1 VNKYFLYLILFIIFN
16 QCSLDTKTGFWTKP
30 EILKEKEENLVE
42 IFKTEEVLEKEFNPN
57 LKIKINSL
65 YTQKPFINNL
75 TNNSGYINFE
85 SNLNKI
91 SKFKFK
97 KIKNFNFINPD
108 LLIGNDNSLIF
119 FDKKG
124 TILKFNE
131 DSKLMWKK
139 NHYDKIEKKQQPLI
153 YFATD
158 NKVLIA
164 ADSIANLYA
173 VDYANGNLLWKTFNT
188 ASFNSEIKIF
198 EDKVFLIDFENV
210 IRCISIKNGKEIWS
224 FGTEK
229 SYIKSQR
236 KLSLIIQN
244 GIVVFMDTFGD
255 VNALD
260 IKNGNLLWQ
269 AQTINEDIYESA
281 FLLKSS
287 RLVYDNETIYIS
299 NNQNKFFAIDSRN
312 GLIKW
317 KQKINSYLEPSI
329 IENLVLTISEEG
341 YFFIIDKTNGNI
353 LRSTSILDSI
363 KNKNVYPTGFI
374 VAKNFVYVSLSN
386 GRLIKASI
394 LDGKVKNIIKIDG
407 DRISRPHILGKKMYI
422 LRNDAIIRVE

>member
-1 VNKYFLYLILFIIFN
+1 MNKYFLYLILFIIFN

-30 EILKEKEENLVE
+30 EILKEKKENLVE

-85 SNLNKI
+85 SNLNEI

-131 DSKLMWKK
+131 NSKLMWKK

-188 ASFNSEIKIF
+188 ASWIYYGRVAEGGRFLPKKGLPIKVPTAVALFPKEYLEWAPRSYVERIYNIKQWTDMPKGGHF
-198 EDKVFLIDFENV
+198 AALEQPELLIND
-210 IRCISIKNGKEIWS
+210 IRK
-224 FGTEK
+224 F
-229 SYIKSQR
+229 
-236 KLSLIIQN
+236 
-244 GIVVFMDTFGD
+244 
-255 VNALD
+255 
-260 IKNGNLLWQ
+260 
-269 AQTINEDIYESA
+269 
-281 FLLKSS
+281 
-287 RLVYDNETIYIS
+287 S
-299 NNQNKFFAIDSRN
+299 NNLK
-312 GLIKW
+312 
-317 KQKINSYLEPSI
+317 
-329 IENLVLTISEEG
+329 
-341 YFFIIDKTNGNI
+341 
-353 LRSTSILDSI
+353 
-363 KNKNVYPTGFI
+363 
-374 VAKNFVYVSLSN
+374 
-386 GRLIKASI
+386 
-394 LDGKVKNIIKIDG
+394 
-407 DRISRPHILGKKMYI
+407 
-422 LRNDAIIRVE
+422 

>member
-1 VNKYFLYLILFIIFN
+1 MRKYFLFFIFFIFLN
-16 QCSLDTKTGFWTKP
+16 QCSLDTKTGFWTKAQ
-30 EILKEKEENLVE
+30 ISKEKKVNIEE
-42 IFKTEEVLEKEFNPN
+42 IFKNEEVLKKEFNPN
-57 LKIKINSL
+57 LKIKINTI
-65 YTQKPFINNL
+65 YTKKPFINNL

-85 SNLNKI
+85 SNLNEI

-131 DSKLMWKK
+131 NSKLMWKK

-158 NKVLIA
+158 NNVLIA

-173 VDYANGNLLWKTFNT
+173 VDYTNGNLLWKTFNT

-269 AQTINEDIYESA
+269 AQTFNEDIYESA

-299 NNQNKFFAIDSRN
+299 NNQNKFFAIDSTN

-329 IENLVLTISEEG
+329 IENFVLTISEEG

-422 LRNDAIIRVE
+422 LRIDAIIKVE